1 MMLQILQHKSYKWI
15 CHLLNKHK
23 QTKSSEI
30 HLLCCCGTKHIHYR
44 VHLQAFIV
52 NLAVALV
59 FSQFKYYLVD

>member
-1 MMLQILQHKSYKWI
+1 MDMSPFKQT
-15 CHLLNKHK
+15 